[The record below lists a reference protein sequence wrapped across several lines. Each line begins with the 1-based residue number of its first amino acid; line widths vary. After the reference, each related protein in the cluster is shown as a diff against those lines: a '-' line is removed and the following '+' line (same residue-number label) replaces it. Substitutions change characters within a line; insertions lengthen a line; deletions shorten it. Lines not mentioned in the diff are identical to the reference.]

1 MKLQSLAYTTATATP
16 DPSHIYDLHHSSRQR
31 WILNPLS
38 EARDQSLVLMILV
51 GFITA
56 EPQWGLQTSNFFT
69 VFSRRRKNASPLP
82 IPTSP
87 PDVLLPVSSWPLI
100 GTFLAFDLLPQT
112 LFLIF
117 GEKIAAYLPSF
128 LLLLLSLYP
137 TGLQTPAN
145 LTANILRHR
154 LGYIY

>member
-100 GTFLAFDLLPQT
+100 GTFLAFITSNSISYFWREDCRLSPQFSPT
-112 LFLIF
+112 SPF
-117 GEKIAAYLPSF
+117 P
-128 LLLLLSLYP
+128 LS
-137 TGLQTPAN
+137 
-145 LTANILRHR
+145 HR
-154 LGYIY
+154 PPDTC